1 MTTQVVPLIIHGQ
14 DILCHNEPTKV
25 FLPNPDM
32 PKNGDG
38 RWLAQGAIVE
48 TCIEAVE
55 SCAKAFQ
62 SWRQTS
68 LDERRALFTT
78 LAAASPLLHIVSSSW
93 SIG

>member
-1 MTTQVVPLIIHGQ
+1 MATRVVPLIIHGE

-25 FLPNPDM
+25 FLPNPDI
-32 PKNGDG
+32 PENGNE
-38 RWLAQGAIVE
+38 RWLAQGATVK
-48 TCIEAVE
+48 TCIDTVE

-78 LAAASPLLHIVSSSW
+78 LAAASPLPPRFL
-93 SIG
+93 